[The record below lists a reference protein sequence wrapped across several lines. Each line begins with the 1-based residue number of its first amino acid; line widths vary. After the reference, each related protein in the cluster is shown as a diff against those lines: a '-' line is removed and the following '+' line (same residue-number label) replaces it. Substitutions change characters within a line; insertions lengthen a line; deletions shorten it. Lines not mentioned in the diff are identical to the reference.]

1 MGGNE
6 VDGYFTIQR
15 ALDIARNSEGVVD
28 PTVSS
33 YLERALRDVWASI
46 EAAPEDYVLTKDEF
60 ALFNYFRHRFTTS
73 NIAQSAVQRFWD
85 NYQGD
90 PVNPQD
96 GSNGSNGT
104 NGTNGTTNGTANG
117 TNGTNGTNGVNGARS
132 AT

>member
-15 ALDIARNSEGVVD
+15 ALDIARNSEGIVD

-33 YLERALRDVWASI
+33 YLERALRDVWARL
-46 EAAPEDYVLTKDEF
+46 EAAPESYVLTKDEF

-73 NIAQSAVQRFWD
+73 NVAQSAVQRFWD

-90 PVNPQD
+90 PRDLQA
-96 GSNGSNGT
+96 STSTNGS
-104 NGTNGTTNGTANG
+104 
-117 TNGTNGTNGVNGARS
+117 
-132 AT
+132 